1 MVNIYDKLRDEH
13 GELVNGRTK
22 LFIKT
27 VDSDGS
33 ISEFNHGIAF
43 VTEENGTQFIVDDW
57 LVGQIDKLQFVG
69 GSLSVKKGESLD
81 PPAKS
86 EKELQREALLKQLAE
101 LDSQPAE

>member
-33 ISEFNHGIAF
+33 IFEFNHGIAF

-101 LDSQPAE
+101 LESQPSE

>member
-22 LFIKT
+22 FFIKT

-86 EKELQREALLKQLAE
+86 EKELQREELLKQLAE
-101 LDSQPAE
+101 LDSQPSE

>member
-81 PPAKS
+81 PPAKTDR
-86 EKELQREALLKQLAE
+86 ELQREALLKQLAE

>member
-101 LDSQPAE
+101 LDSQSSE

>member
-81 PPAKS
+81 PPAKTDR
-86 EKELQREALLKQLAE
+86 ELQREALLKQLAE
-101 LDSQPAE
+101 LDSQPTE

>member
-13 GELVNGRTK
+13 GELVNGITK

-81 PPAKS
+81 PPAKTDR
-86 EKELQREALLKQLAE
+86 ELQREALLKQLAE
-101 LDSQPAE
+101 LDSQPTE

>member
-81 PPAKS
+81 PPAKTDR
-86 EKELQREALLKQLAE
+86 ELQREALLKQLAE
-101 LDSQPAE
+101 LDSQPVE

>member
-33 ISEFNHGIAF
+33 VSEFNHGIAF

-101 LDSQPAE
+101 LDSQPTE

>member
-57 LVGQIDKLQFVG
+57 LVEQIDKLQFVG
-69 GSLSVKKGESLD
+69 GSLSVKKSESLD

-101 LDSQPAE
+101 LDSQPSE

>member
-33 ISEFNHGIAF
+33 VSEFNHGIAF

-81 PPAKS
+81 PPAKTDR
-86 EKELQREALLKQLAE
+86 ELQREALLKQLAE

>member
-81 PPAKS
+81 PPAKTDR
-86 EKELQREALLKQLAE
+86 ELQREALLKQLAE
-101 LDSQPAE
+101 LDSQSAE

>member
-1 MVNIYDKLRDEH
+1 MVNIYDKLRDEN

-27 VDSDGS
+27 VGSDGS

-57 LVGQIDKLQFVG
+57 LVEQIDKLQFVG
-69 GSLSVKKGESLD
+69 GSLSVKKGKSLD

-101 LDSQPAE
+101 LDSQPTE

>member
-57 LVGQIDKLQFVG
+57 LVEQIDKLQFVG

-86 EKELQREALLKQLAE
+86 EKEIQREALLKQLAE
-101 LDSQPAE
+101 LDSQPSD

>member
-1 MVNIYDKLRDEH
+1 MVNIYDKLRDEN

-27 VDSDGS
+27 ADSDGS

-57 LVGQIDKLQFVG
+57 LVEQIDKLQFVG
-69 GSLSVKKGESLD
+69 GSLSVKKGKSLD

-101 LDSQPAE
+101 LDSQPTE

>member
-81 PPAKS
+81 PPAKTDR
-86 EKELQREALLKQLAE
+86 ELQREALLKQLAE
-101 LDSQPAE
+101 LDSQPSA

>member
-81 PPAKS
+81 PPAKTDR
-86 EKELQREALLKQLAE
+86 ELQREALLKQLAE
-101 LDSQPAE
+101 LDSQPSE

>member
-13 GELVNGRTK
+13 GELVKGRTK
-22 LFIKT
+22 LFIKS

-43 VTEENGTQFIVDDW
+43 VTEENGTQFIVDEW
-57 LVGQIDKLQFVG
+57 LVEQIGKLHFVG
-69 GSLSVKKGESLD
+69 GSLSVKEGESID

-86 EKELQREALLKQLAE
+86 EKELQREELLRQLAE
-101 LDSQPAE
+101 LESQPTE

>member
-57 LVGQIDKLQFVG
+57 LVEQIDKLQFVG

-101 LDSQPAE
+101 LDSQPVE

>member
-1 MVNIYDKLRDEH
+1 MVNIYDKLRNEH

-33 ISEFNHGIAF
+33 VSEFNHGIAF

-57 LVGQIDKLQFVG
+57 LVEQIDKLQFVG
-69 GSLSVKKGESLD
+69 GSLSVKKGGSLA

-101 LDSQPAE
+101 LDSQPTE

>member
-57 LVGQIDKLQFVG
+57 LVEQIDKLQFVG

>member
-101 LDSQPAE
+101 LDSQPSD

>member
-81 PPAKS
+81 PPAKTDR
-86 EKELQREALLKQLAE
+86 ELQREALLKQLAE
-101 LDSQPAE
+101 LDSQSSE

>member
-57 LVGQIDKLQFVG
+57 LVEQIDKLQFVG

-81 PPAKS
+81 PPAKTDR
-86 EKELQREALLKQLAE
+86 ELQREALLKQLAE
-101 LDSQPAE
+101 LDSQPSE

>member
-1 MVNIYDKLRDEH
+1 MVNIYDKLRNEH

-69 GSLSVKKGESLD
+69 GFLSVKKGESLD
-81 PPAKS
+81 PPAKTDR
-86 EKELQREALLKQLAE
+86 ELQREALLKQLAE
-101 LDSQPAE
+101 LDSQPTE